1 MTGESAAGI
10 FVSASRILTK
20 ALVPA
25 DEQLNTTLFFLV
37 AIVLIAACALLH
49 ALVLPRS
56 DFIRYYV
63 HLCNSSGVGVAGNS
77 GGGGGGGYYSSSGGG
92 SSGGPTAHATVAS
105 SGRTEDTSAT
115 SSDGRSSA
123 RSMLRRINENLGLV
137 QMYERQERQQQQ
149 QQQQMQSSARFTSTF
164 SARPS
169 IYSTTSASQLH
180 LDGMIDN
187 SGSGSGNQFH
197 PRARPTSGA
206 SSASGNNVKVA
217 SILRTDSMEC
227 VLPFGIDDDELM
239 ITSPASAANVVEE
252 APNGEGFSR
261 PGPGGSRGPLRATET
276 VSDFEDDLVPEVVLM
291 SSVPLSHQ
299 DSTVGGND
307 FKMKSATSKLVTF
320 LAWLENFTNMFRV
333 VGILARRF
341 RRW

>member
-63 HLCNSSGVGVAGNS
+63 HLCNSSGGGVGVAGNI

-105 SGRTEDTSAT
+105 SGRVAETGAI

-137 QMYERQERQQQQ
+137 QMYERQERQQ

-180 LDGMIDN
+180 LDGMIDS

-261 PGPGGSRGPLRATET
+261 PGPGGPRGPLRTTDT

>member
-63 HLCNSSGVGVAGNS
+63 HLCNSSGGVGVAGNS

-105 SGRTEDTSAT
+105 SGRVAETGAT

-137 QMYERQERQQQQ
+137 QMYERQERQQ

-180 LDGMIDN
+180 LDGMID
-187 SGSGSGNQFH
+187 SSGSGNQFH

-261 PGPGGSRGPLRATET
+261 PGPGGPRGPLRATET